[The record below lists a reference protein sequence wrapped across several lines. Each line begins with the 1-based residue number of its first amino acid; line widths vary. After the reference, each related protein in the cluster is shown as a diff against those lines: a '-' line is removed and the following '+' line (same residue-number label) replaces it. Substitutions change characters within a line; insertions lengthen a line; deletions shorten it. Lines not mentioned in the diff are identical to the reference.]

1 MCRLVPV
8 EEILC
13 NHRLNTIVNTDGLQQ
28 QHAHG
33 PGKKRKPNHR
43 LNTIVNTDGL
53 QQQHAHGPG
62 GDQINNTYQSPTLSL
77 LIASMFGVLVASML
91 GTVPAAMIFILLI
104 VFKLVL

>member
-13 NHRLNTIVNTDGLQQ
+13 
-28 QHAHG
+28 
-33 PGKKRKPNHR
+33 NHR